1 MVERSFTM
9 GKRSLVN
16 GGKNQKAKARVKILV
31 GLLRGTQWLYHLEEG
46 GKDRLRREA
55 KSKGLGEKRTLVSYY
70 LFPSSY
76 LNSGKDT

>member
-1 MVERSFTM
+1 M
-9 GKRSLVN
+9 
-16 GGKNQKAKARVKILV
+16 KILV
-31 GLLRGTQWLYHLEEG
+31 GLLRGTPWLYHLEEG

-76 LNSGKDT
+76 LNSGENTYPNAPGQCDDVVMGEY